1 MLLLKTYIGVY
12 PWDLLDEGLDGVLD
26 RLHGEVGVSGVVLW
40 VGCPR
45 LMQLRVRAVEPR
57 IFRTRGGLFFQPS
70 LDLYAGTR
78 CKPIVSDQAKNR
90 DPLAKIS
97 SACLARGLEVRVML
111 SAAATGRLAER
122 YPEMACKNVFGA
134 GSQTSLC
141 LCNSDVQA
149 YLCALVADVSAR
161 EGVGAVVLTDLVT
174 SWSEAHS
181 GSLSLAVPPGGT
193 ASSLLGLCFCES
205 CQQKASGAGV
215 DVAMAHRWVQQTL
228 QRCLDRGPVP
238 VSGTGLDAPWTD
250 HPPMVALDEW
260 RVQEHSS
267 LLRRLVEACR
277 CELLL
282 DRKPYEPE
290 LSQQKHLDCT
300 LPAGVMTRVDR
311 ADQLSSAMCRT
322 ARRNELR
329 LAETLTA
336 SSNAPELVRLFSQ
349 ATEQGFT
356 GIQIDHYGRLPDT
369 TLTAIRQAV
378 RIARRTVGDGASP
391 A

>member
-1 MLLLKTYIGVY
+1 MFLLKTYIGVY

-26 RLHGEVGVSGVVLW
+26 RLHGEVGVAGVALW

-45 LMQLRVRAVEPR
+45 QLQLRVRAVEPR

-111 SAAATGRLAER
+111 SAALTGRLAER
-122 YPEMACKNVFGA
+122 YPEMACKNVFGD

-174 SWSEAHS
+174 SWCEAHS
-181 GSLSLAVPPGGT
+181 GAFSAAVPPGGT
-193 ASSLLGLCFCES
+193 EELLLSMCFCES
-205 CQQKASGAGV
+205 CHQKASAAGV
-215 DVAMAHRWVQQTL
+215 DVAAAHRWVQQML
-228 QRCLDRGPVP
+228 QRCFDQGPAP
-238 VSGTGLDAPWTD
+238 ACETGLDASWAD
-250 HPPMVALDEW
+250 NPPMAALDKW
-260 RVQEHSS
+260 RAKEHSS

-282 DRKPYEPE
+282 DRKPCEPE
-290 LSQQKHLDCT
+290 QSQQKHLDCT
-300 LPAGVMTRVDR
+300 LPAGVITRIDC
-311 ADQLSSAMCRT
+311 AEQLSSALCHA

-329 LAETLTA
+329 LAETL
-336 SSNAPELVRLFSQ
+336 
-349 ATEQGFT
+349 
-356 GIQIDHYGRLPDT
+356 
-369 TLTAIRQAV
+369 
-378 RIARRTVGDGASP
+378 
-391 A
+391 